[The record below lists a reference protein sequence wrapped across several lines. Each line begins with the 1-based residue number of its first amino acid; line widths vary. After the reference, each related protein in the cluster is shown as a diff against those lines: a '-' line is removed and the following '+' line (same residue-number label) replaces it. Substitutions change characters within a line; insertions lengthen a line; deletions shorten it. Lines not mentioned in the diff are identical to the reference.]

1 MRKLLALTLFVLLVC
16 AFIASSA
23 SAAGLVDIKCA
34 HDHFAQVDPILKSS
48 PMTPPDPTAISG
60 HLHDFACNNNVNSN
74 STVDSLMQA
83 QSTAR
88 VGSDINALWVPALI
102 GADGNP
108 VPFDTIEYRLGN
120 QSPTPSDVHVPPN
133 GLTMIGGAS
142 SERTVGGVS
151 SSYNWQCIRVNVPG
165 LPNAGGP
172 LVGTIPTPGQC
183 PAQATEIR
191 MVVYGSLGC
200 WDGIHMGPG
209 LQRGD
214 GPADGR
220 SHATSYGTMDC
231 PSSMGVKLPFV
242 SLNIHYPPSA
252 AGGHLSSDHGDPG
265 ASMHWD
271 FIAMH
276 GKNAAGQDFWDEV
289 VDKCLNNPTY
299 YITCLSNTNGTLTGD
314 HGVGV
319 VIQAGPNVPPVVD
332 PPASAVP
339 LLGYDYTSGPV
350 HYYSIT
356 PVSPNPPWA
365 PIASP
370 ARVEAPP
377 CESSEKPL
385 DWLYRYSIYTW
396 TDDAAE
402 RATLIGQG
410 YTAGGTKACTVAA
423 GTPASVPLYRVTK
436 TDGDRVLTTSTT
448 ERDQLVAAGGTAK
461 TLGNVYPA

>member
-1 MRKLLALTLFVLLVC
+1 MRRLLLALFAVLSL
-16 AFIASSA
+16 AALA
-23 SAAGLVDIKCA
+23 PAAAPGAGLVSIKCT
-34 HDHFAQVDPILKSS
+34 HVRFAQVDPVLKSS

-60 HLHDFACNNNVNSN
+60 HLHDFGCNDSVNSN

-83 QSTAR
+83 QSSAR
-88 VGSDINALWVPALI
+88 VGSDINGLWTPAVI
-102 GADGNP
+102 GADGSP

-133 GLTMIGGAS
+133 GLTMVGGAAADRTS
-142 SERTVGGVS
+142 SAFS

-165 LPNAGGP
+165 LPNASSP
-172 LVGTIPTPGQC
+172 LMGTIPTPEQC

-200 WDGIHMGPG
+200 WDGVHLGPG

-220 SHATSYGTMDC
+220 SHATSYGTSDC
-231 PSSMGVKLPFV
+231 PAPGVKLPFV

-252 AGGHLSSDHGDPG
+252 AGGHLSCDNGAPG
-265 ASMHWD
+265 ACMHWD
-271 FIAMH
+271 FVALH
-276 GKNAAGQDFWDEV
+276 GKNAAGQDFWTEV

-299 YITCLSNTNGTLTGD
+299 YITCLSTTDGRLVGD
-314 HGVGV
+314 HGVGTV
-319 VIQAGPNVPPVVD
+319 LQAGPNVPPVVD

-339 LLGYDYTSGPV
+339 LLGFDHTTVAV
-350 HYYSIT
+350 HYYSLT

-377 CESSEKPL
+377 CDAGEKPL
-385 DWLYRYSIYTW
+385 DFLSRYSTYTW
-396 TDDAAE
+396 TDDADE
-402 RATLIGQG
+402 RATLISQG
-410 YTAGGTKACTVAA
+410 FAPGGTKACTVAA

-436 TDGDRVLTTSTT
+436 TDGDRVLTASAV
-448 ERDQLVAAGGTAK
+448 ERDQLVAAGGTSK
-461 TLGNVYPA
+461 TLGSVYPPT